1 MTTQENRQLD
11 EVIERLIIRYPTIAP
26 AELTDIVH
34 NVYDAFGQV
43 HIRDYVPLLVEHHV
57 KEELG
62 SPTGEIPPIPN

>member
-1 MTTQENRQLD
+1 MTTHENRQLD

-26 AELTDIVH
+26 AELADIVH
-34 NVYDAFGQV
+34 HVYDAFGKV

-62 SPTGEIPPIPN
+62 PPTGEIPPIPD